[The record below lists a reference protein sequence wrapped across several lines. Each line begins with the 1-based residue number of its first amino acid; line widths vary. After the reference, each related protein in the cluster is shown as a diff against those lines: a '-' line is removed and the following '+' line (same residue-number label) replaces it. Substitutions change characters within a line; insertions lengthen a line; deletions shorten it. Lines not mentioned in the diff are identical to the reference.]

1 MNNRDM
7 FYNSYGFQGTIPMN
21 PMMPQYNQQYNP
33 GYNIGYNSQYN
44 NYNPISDIDNRITK
58 IEKQINRL
66 NQRVTRL
73 ESPNSTN
80 IYNEPDSTLYML

>member
-21 PMMPQYNQQYNP
+21 PMMPQYNL
-33 GYNIGYNSQYN
+33 GYNTGYNSQYN
-44 NYNPISDIDNRITK
+44 NYNPISDIDNRLTK

-80 IYNEPDSTLYML
+80 IYNEPDSNLYML

>member
-7 FYNSYGFQGTIPMN
+7 FYNSYGFQGTMPMS

-33 GYNIGYNSQYN
+33 GYNQGYN

-73 ESPNSTN
+73 ESSNNTN
-80 IYNEPDSTLYML
+80 IYNEPDSNLYML

>member
-21 PMMPQYNQQYNP
+21 PMIPQYNP
-33 GYNIGYNSQYN
+33 GYNQGYNSQYN
-44 NYNPISDIDNRITK
+44 NYNPISDIDNRLTK

-80 IYNEPDSTLYML
+80 IYNEPDSNLYML

>member
-7 FYNSYGFQGTIPMN
+7 FYNSYGFQGTMPMS
-21 PMMPQYNQQYNP
+21 PMMPQYNP
-33 GYNIGYNSQYN
+33 GYNQGYNSQYN

-73 ESPNSTN
+73 ESSNNTN
-80 IYNEPDSTLYML
+80 IYNEPDSNLYML

>member
-7 FYNSYGFQGTIPMN
+7 FYNSYGFQSSMPMN
-21 PMMPQYNQQYNP
+21 PMIPQYNL
-33 GYNIGYNSQYN
+33 GYN
-44 NYNPISDIDNRITK
+44 NYNPISDIDNRLTK

-73 ESPNSTN
+73 ESLNNTN
-80 IYNEPDSTLYML
+80 IYNEPDSNIYML

>member
-33 GYNIGYNSQYN
+33 GYNTGYNSQYN
-44 NYNPISDIDNRITK
+44 NYN
-58 IEKQINRL
+58 QF
-66 NQRVTRL
+66 
-73 ESPNSTN
+73 
-80 IYNEPDSTLYML
+80 

>member
-21 PMMPQYNQQYNP
+21 PMMPQYNP
-33 GYNIGYNSQYN
+33 GYNTGYNSQYN
-44 NYNPISDIDNRITK
+44 NYNPISDIDNRLTK

-80 IYNEPDSTLYML
+80 IYNEPDSNLYML

>member
-21 PMMPQYNQQYNP
+21 PMMPQYNP
-33 GYNIGYNSQYN
+33 GYNTGYNSQYN
-44 NYNPISDIDNRITK
+44 NYNPISDIDNRLTK

-73 ESPNSTN
+73 ESPNSAN
-80 IYNEPDSTLYML
+80 IYNEPDSNLYML

>member
-7 FYNSYGFQGTIPMN
+7 FYNSYGFQGTIPFN

-33 GYNIGYNSQYN
+33 GYNSQYN

-58 IEKQINRL
+58 MEKQINRL

-73 ESPNSTN
+73 ESTNSTN
-80 IYNEPDSTLYML
+80 IYNEPDSNLYML

>member
-7 FYNSYGFQGTIPMN
+7 FYNSYGFQGTIPFN
-21 PMMPQYNQQYNP
+21 PMMPQYNP
-33 GYNIGYNSQYN
+33 GYNPGYNSQYN

-73 ESPNSTN
+73 ESTNSTN
-80 IYNEPDSTLYML
+80 IYNEPDSNLYML